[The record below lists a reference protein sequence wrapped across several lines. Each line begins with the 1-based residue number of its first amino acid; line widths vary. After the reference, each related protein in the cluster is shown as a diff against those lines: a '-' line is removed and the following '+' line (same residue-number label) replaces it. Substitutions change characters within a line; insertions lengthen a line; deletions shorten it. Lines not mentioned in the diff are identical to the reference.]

1 MDWSLFLPCHTVRLA
16 RAGYLKKWAVH
27 TKRPTKHTPTHP
39 RHQVRL
45 PTLTARAV
53 LHSDDF
59 RRFAATWFVAVDD
72 TEAAANDASD
82 DDRFTRASGT
92 PTRAGPRGGGTGALA
107 LLSASLAAG
116 AAHSRSRITPLMPT
130 NACAGVCSWRVSR
143 NGAP

>member
-1 MDWSLFLPCHTVRLA
+1 M
-16 RAGYLKKWAVH
+16 
-27 TKRPTKHTPTHP
+27 
-39 RHQVRL
+39 RL

-59 RRFAATWFVAVDD
+59 RRFSATWFVAADD

-92 PTRAGPRGGGTGALA
+92 DTRAGPRGGGTGALA
-107 LLSASLAAG
+107 PLSTSLAAG

-130 NACAGVCSWRVSR
+130 NACTGVCSWRVSR